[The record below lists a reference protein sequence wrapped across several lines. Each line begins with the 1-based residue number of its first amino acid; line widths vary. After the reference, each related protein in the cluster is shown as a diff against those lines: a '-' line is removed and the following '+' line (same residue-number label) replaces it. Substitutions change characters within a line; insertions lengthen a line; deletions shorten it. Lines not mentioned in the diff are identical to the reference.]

1 MVGIIQTVSHPLKKM
16 TFLLHEEDT
25 MSKSKRY
32 FYRNE
37 LLPLSEVVRR
47 SGLSRTTV
55 LSRIRNGEPIT
66 EQARQCKDIYS
77 EKRAVLRKYGYKV

>member
-1 MVGIIQTVSHPLKKM
+1 
-16 TFLLHEEDT
+16 
-25 MSKSKRY
+25 MSKSPKRY
-32 FYRNE
+32 LYRNE

>member
-1 MVGIIQTVSHPLKKM
+1 
-16 TFLLHEEDT
+16 
-25 MSKSKRY
+25 MSRSVKRY
-32 FYRNE
+32 LYRNE

-66 EQARQCKDIYS
+66 EQARQRKAIYS